1 MEYLRI
7 KNWEEHQH
15 YKDRC
20 PPWIKLHVKILN
32 DREFSLLSRASKCL
46 QMLLW
51 ILASETDGRIKNDI
65 NEIRFRLRDETIE
78 ESEINLLINKGF
90 LILEDNQC
98 KQVLADACLETETET
113 DITEKDFKF
122 ENKVK
127 IPKDI
132 FLTNKMKGY
141 AKDQG
146 CQDEAHISFMF
157 ENFKNWFGQTGRK
170 YQDWTKTFYNWVLK
184 DKKEKNPDK
193 YQVLEDVG

>member
-1 MEYLRI
+1 MEYLKI
-7 KNWEEHQH
+7 KNWERHQH

-32 DREFSLLSRASKCL
+32 DRKFCLLSRDSKCL
-46 QMLLW
+46 LMLLW
-51 ILASETDGRIKNDI
+51 ILGSENDGMVPGDI
-65 NEIRFRLRDETIE
+65 IELRFRLRDESIL
-78 ESEINLLINKGF
+78 ESEINQLVNLGF
-90 LILEDNQC
+90 LGEY

-113 DITEKDFKF
+113 ETYLGESDFKF

-127 IPKDI
+127 IPPNI
-132 FLTNKMKGY
+132 FLTNKMKNY

-146 CQDEAHISFMF
+146 CQDDNHIFFMF
-157 ENFKNWFGQTGRK
+157 ESFKNWFGQTGRK

-193 YQVLEDVG
+193 YQVLEDVE

>member
-113 DITEKDFKF
+113 YLGESDFKF

-127 IPKDI
+127 IPPNI
-132 FLTNKMKGY
+132 FLTNKMKSY

-146 CQDEAHISFMF
+146 CQDDNHIFFMF
-157 ENFKNWFGQTGRK
+157 ESFKNWFGQTGRK